1 MTKRVNII
9 LNPASGKDL
18 PVLSILNTAFGRDID
33 WDISVTHQSGDARRY
48 TELAVADGA
57 DIVATYGGDGTV
69 SEVASVLAGGD
80 VPLAI
85 LSGGTGNGVAR
96 FMSLP
101 LELHRAAALLCGDY
115 RIKHID
121 LGRMNN
127 HTFILRGDIGFMAQ
141 AGAETTRAAKDHLG
155 KWAYVVSALRHH
167 ALLKPTRYEMVIDG
181 KELEMD
187 AVMAMVVNICAV
199 AFGHKPFIHDVTPDD
214 GLLDLLVLARNDVAA
229 LTEVASSVVFGS
241 RSPMLHWKIQRA
253 EISTAS
259 TQQTAID
266 GELIEASHVAVEVL
280 PAAIKLIVPN
290 GSSAETQGRDR

>member
-18 PVLSILNTAFGRDID
+18 PVLSILNTAFGHDVD

-48 TELAVADGA
+48 TELAVADGV

-115 RIKHID
+115 CIKHID
-121 LGRMNN
+121 LGRMNDR
-127 HTFILRGDIGFMAQ
+127 TFILRGDIGFLAR
-141 AGAETTRAAKDHLG
+141 AGAETTRLAKDHLG
-155 KWAYVVSALRHH
+155 KWAYVISAFRHH
-167 ALLKPTRYEMVIDG
+167 SLLRPTRYEMVIDG
-181 KELEMD
+181 EELEMD
-187 AVMAMVVNICAV
+187 AVMAMVVNMGAV
-199 AFGHKPFIHDVTPDD
+199 AFGHKPFVHDVTPDD
-214 GLLDLLVLARNDVAA
+214 GLLDLLVLARTDVVA
-229 LTEVASSVVFGS
+229 LTEVAGSALFGN
-241 RSPMLHWKIQRA
+241 RSPMLHWKIKRA
-253 EISTAS
+253 EICTAS
-259 TQQTAID
+259 TQQTATD
-266 GELIEASHVAVEVL
+266 GELIAASKVAVEAL
-280 PAAIKLIVPN
+280 PAAIRLIVPS
-290 GSSAETQGRDR
+290 GSSAETQGSDR